1 LLGGSHSPDSVE
13 LKQGGGELGILKAES
28 WKEDEKRTDLKYGKF
43 TKEEDEILREA
54 VAQYI
59 QVSYCFS
66 THRRRGGREAE
77 KYIR

>member
-1 LLGGSHSPDSVE
+1 MLGGSHSPDSVE
-13 LKQGGGELGILKAES
+13 LKQGGGELSILKAES

-59 QVSYCFS
+59 QVSRFYQAPGHGSNHHVPSC
-66 THRRRGGREAE
+66 R
-77 KYIR
+77 